1 MIKAKRIE
9 YMCSYCGKK
18 VMCPTTYGRPQPGE
32 CPRKTRLPNGKMRPH
47 TWVISR
53 KLDWYGGI

>member
-1 MIKAKRIE
+1 MIKKVKRIE

-18 VMCPTTYGRPQPGE
+18 VMSSSIGGRPLPGE

-53 KLDWYGGI
+53 KLD